1 MSRAASTASNVRLH
15 YDETHDRFAPVLED
29 IYHHEHLH
37 AQHLLMMS
45 AVSSSATSSSSL
57 YGGMPMSLMSSSADS
72 SSMLSSAP
80 ASTLRAAMSDVGSME
95 DGCTNTLATAPSA
108 PADESQ
114 QQQPQPEPELQAAE
128 AEDPLPPIS
137 PVVDMCLCPMNRP
150 RILSSSSSSSGDED
164 GQHQNGAMRSRRGRR
179 RDTGSMID
187 LQGLGSFIAVQLKHR
202 PNLKLH
208 MSSSDAPV
216 PVAPV
221 LVASAL
227 PAHLQA
233 KIKRERHAA
242 RAANLLRNGDGSS
255 SPRRGSLH
263 ELGSSHHRQI
273 AQKRLAVSPS
283 GSPTQLRLF
292 DMGQMRQNHS
302 NSDGA
307 QQQQQQHPQQPFREM
322 RLPAAAAAYAVPASE
337 QPQHQAPSSP
347 RIRPTAQQQQQPHAD
362 ERLGPC

>member
-1 MSRAASTASNVRLH
+1 MSRAASTTSNVRLL

-29 IYHHEHLH
+29 IYHDEHLH
-37 AQHLLMMS
+37 AHHLLMMS
-45 AVSSSATSSSSL
+45 AVSSTVTSSSSH
-57 YGGMPMSLMSSSADS
+57 YGGVPMSLVSSSADS
-72 SSMLSSAP
+72 SSMLASAP
-80 ASTLRAAMSDVGSME
+80 ASTLRAAMSDVGIME
-95 DGCTNTLATAPSA
+95 EGCQNAVGIAPTAA
-108 PADESQ
+108 ADESQ
-114 QQQPQPEPELQAAE
+114 QLQPQPEPELQAAE

-187 LQGLGSFIAVQLKHR
+187 LQGLGSFIAAQLKHR

-283 GSPTQLRLF
+283 GSPLRLF